1 MRLDGG
7 RAAAITVARKRAV
20 FHDAADYAVELGLL
34 PANPVSQARW
44 TAPAAAT
51 AVDPQ
56 AVASPVQVRAILAEV
71 TRLRPEL
78 TAFFGCLYYAALRPE
93 EAVALRQADLILPA
107 GGRAG

>member
-1 MRLDGG
+1 M
-7 RAAAITVARKRAV
+7 
-20 FHDAADYAVELGLL
+20 
-34 PANPVSQARW
+34 N
-44 TAPAAAT
+44 
-51 AVDPQ
+51 PQ

-107 GGRAG
+107 GGRGRLILTGA